1 MHGNVVLTLSVYET
15 CFKILMF
22 VNLKRVIKCIFS
34 CHKLD
39 QLEDRPHQRH
49 LGARQSQLFWKSAKR
64 KKVIQ

>member
-15 CFKILMF
+15 FFQILMF
-22 VNLKRVIKCIFS
+22 LNLKRVIKCIFS

-39 QLEDRPHQRH
+39 QLEDRPHQQH
-49 LGARQSQLFWKSAKR
+49 LSARQSRFSWKSAKR